1 MNIENYSP
9 EELQR
14 MIRAYEKKRQREK
27 KHYNKV
33 KDTEEF
39 KKQNRQRAKEWYD
52 KNQNVRRNYYENN
65 KQLTIAKNSYN
76 YYKKLDRVNDF
87 KTKHPKKYQLLVDNH
102 YLSEQNPDSSTDTS
116 NASSSSAEPSQ

>member
-14 MIRAYEKKRQREK
+14 MIRAYEKKRAREK

-39 KKQNRQRAKEWYD
+39 KKQNRQRAKEWYER
-52 KNQNVRRNYYENN
+52 NQGTRKNYYENN

-76 YYKKLDRVNDF
+76 YYRKLDRVNDF
-87 KTKHPKKYQLLVDNH
+87 KIKHPKKYKLLVDNH
-102 YLSEQNPDSSTDTS
+102 YLSEEKPSESTDTS

>member
-1 MNIENYSP
+1 MNIENYSQD
-9 EELQR
+9 EIQR
-14 MIRAYEKKRQREK
+14 MIRSYEHKRAREK

-39 KKQNRQRAKEWYD
+39 KQKNRERAKEWYNR
-52 KNQNVRRNYYENN
+52 NQNTRKNYYENN
-65 KQLTIAKNSYN
+65 KQITIAKNSYN

-102 YLSEQNPDSSTDTS
+102 YLSEQNPDSSTTTS
-116 NASSSSAEPSQ
+116 NASSSAEPSQ

>member
-14 MIRAYEKKRQREK
+14 MIRAYEKKRAREK

-39 KKQNRQRAKEWYD
+39 KKQNRQRAKEWYER
-52 KNQNVRRNYYENN
+52 NQGTRKNYYENN

-76 YYKKLDRVNDF
+76 YYRKLDRVNDF

-102 YLSEQNPDSSTDTS
+102 YLSEEKPSESTDTS